1 MQHQDRLFIFIQK
14 LGMHAPQE
22 TLEIYRKST
31 LKEKQNF
38 FYMSSYTIWRLFN
51 TESQNGS
58 ENIIE
63 MLSVNEWKY

>member
-1 MQHQDRLFIFIQK
+1 
-14 LGMHAPQE
+14 MHAPQE

-31 LKEKQNF
+31 LKEEQNF

>member
-1 MQHQDRLFIFIQK
+1 MQHRDRLFIFIQK
-14 LGMHAPQE
+14 LGMHAPRE

-31 LKEKQNF
+31 LKEEQNI
-38 FYMSSYTIWRLFN
+38 FYTSSYTMWRLFN
-51 TESQNGS
+51 IESQNGS

>member
-31 LKEKQNF
+31 LKEEQNF
-38 FYMSSYTIWRLFN
+38 FYMSSYTILRLFN

>member
-1 MQHQDRLFIFIQK
+1 MQHRDRLFIFIQK

-31 LKEKQNF
+31 LKEEQNI
-38 FYMSSYTIWRLFN
+38 FYTSSHTMWRLFN
-51 TESQNGS
+51 TESQNDS

>member
-31 LKEKQNF
+31 LKEEQNF

>member
-1 MQHQDRLFIFIQK
+1 MRHQDRLFIFIQK

-31 LKEKQNF
+31 LNEEQNI
-38 FYMSSYTIWRLFN
+38 FYTSSYTMWRLFN

>member
-31 LKEKQNF
+31 LKEEQNF
-38 FYMSSYTIWRLFN
+38 FYMTSYTIWRLFN